1 LRTAITRCLGAKME
15 PRDGVSRAVS
25 VRRRWFAPAIP
36 ALAE

>member
-1 LRTAITRCLGAKME
+1 ME